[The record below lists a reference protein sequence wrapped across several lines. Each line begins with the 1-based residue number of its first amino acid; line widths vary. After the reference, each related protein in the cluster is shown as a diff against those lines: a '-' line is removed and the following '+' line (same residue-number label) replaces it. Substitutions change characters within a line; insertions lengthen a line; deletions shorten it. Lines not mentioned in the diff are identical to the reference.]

1 MAEKDRNQRMKEI
14 TERLEQGVN
23 DIFTSEMYANYLRT
37 MSQFHS
43 YSFNNTLLIHLQKP
57 EASLV
62 AGYQTWQKKFHRQVR
77 RGEKGI
83 QIIAPAPIRTRE
95 EIEKVDPATMEPVLK
110 PDGTPEME
118 EVEYTIPRFR
128 VTTVFDVSQTEGEPL
143 PELETPELLG
153 SVENYEIFMQAIRDI
168 SPVPIRFDEIES
180 GAKGYYSSVDKEIVI
195 QESMS
200 ESQTMKTGIHEVT
213 HAKLHDRD
221 IIEEMDE
228 KKDQMTREVEAE
240 SVAYTVCQYFG
251 LDTSDYSFPYI
262 AGWSSDRDMKE
273 LRSSM
278 DTIRKVAGEM
288 IEQIM
293 EKFREIEM
301 ERAEMKWED
310 LILCISG
317 SMGSEYEYSIV
328 RNMTPE
334 LLLEHVQKYAY
345 LDRTEAADQSLE
357 EYLEEQGA
365 NVLPIY
371 ASNGLGEEKPMSFFD
386 VEYDVDTGVRT
397 FNELNNQEQAE
408 MLIEKAEYIG
418 GTFSEEEKRQI
429 KDYSSKLDNSTE
441 IKGLIDRILEENG
454 KIKLWDLD
462 GSMEENMVQ
471 VTETTKGFTVDGHFG
486 TWHTAEVK
494 QIAGETFF
502 RMEHDEYGDTVAGI
516 IINADGKLVAE
527 DLEHG
532 FDTGAM
538 EAITEYLYEKVPEPF
553 IKQFYVV
560 NDAYGITTEPEYQF
574 FHTLDEAISAYHQL
588 PNHLEKHLGMES
600 AEPVPSRMTLLKCR
614 NGIDQLEDI
623 EKSSLSGK
631 WINQEVAQAQR
642 KAELY
647 LDNRDTE
654 VAYCLGDVQRYFFI
668 QTGTEGYDYTIYD
681 AGFKE
686 IDGGIFDNMDVS
698 MEEAV
703 TQILDDY
710 GLAQKRRE
718 VIDCENFLDK
728 VQEAEVTHET
738 IQMAKPSFQN
748 PRTLAEELDQ
758 FQYDNDFYEYQDQ
771 VENRE
776 THIKEIE
783 ELICDG
789 KTNVIQGW
797 LQNYIEENNDQENIL
812 RAEQL
817 LRKIQ
822 QMPAGIE
829 DVPPIEEAKITFYA
843 AECMEFPVLGEYHD
857 NLTLADAYE
866 KYRAI
871 PSERIHGIKGIG
883 FRLEDGSMYD
893 GEYELMRGGVISKDL
908 IDLIPHYKESPL
920 VQKAVSDL
928 ETMLLMDRQEEAEK
942 HQSVGRKIDTGEKNR
957 QPVKQKTG
965 TKQSVLQALK
975 ERQERIK
982 SQNQKTLQKTEKKTQ
997 GRKKGEPE
1005 L

>member
-14 TERLEQGVN
+14 TERLEQGVK

-345 LDRTEAADQSLE
+345 LDRTEAEDQSLE

-631 WINQEVAQAQR
+631 WINQEVTQAQR

-893 GEYELMRGGVISKDL
+893 GEYELMRGGVISKDM

>member
-14 TERLEQGVN
+14 TERLEQGVK

-143 PELETPELLG
+143 PELETQELLG

-631 WINQEVAQAQR
+631 WINQEVTQAQR

-893 GEYELMRGGVISKDL
+893 GEYELMRGGVISKDM

>member
-14 TERLEQGVN
+14 TERLEQGVK

-251 LDTSDYSFPYI
+251 LETSDYSFPYI

-288 IEQIM
+288 IEQIT

-301 ERAEMKWED
+301 ERAEMKWEN

-631 WINQEVAQAQR
+631 WINQEVTQAQR

-893 GEYELMRGGVISKDL
+893 GEYELMRGGVISKDM

-997 GRKKGEPE
+997 GRKKGNPE

>member
-14 TERLEQGVN
+14 TERLEQGVK

-631 WINQEVAQAQR
+631 WINQEVTQAQR

>member
-1 MAEKDRNQRMKEI
+1 MCETLREPVKVLKSLSEQAINKQYKFKRLYRNLYNPEFYFLAYKNISQSQGSMTSGVDGKSLDGMSEKRISALIESIRSFSYQPNPARRVYIEKKNSTKKRPLGIPSTEDKLVQEVVKMILESIYEPNFSDCSHGFRPKRSCHSALQQIQNQFTGITWFVEGDIHACFDSFDHHVLVNILRERIEDENFLALIWKMLKAGYMEQWAYNCTFSGTPQGSGVSPILANIYLSKLDDFAENLKK
-14 TERLEQGVN
+14 
-23 DIFTSEMYANYLRT
+23 
-37 MSQFHS
+37 
-43 YSFNNTLLIHLQKP
+43 SFNKGKSKENLEYQRAASKLYYIRRKNRANWENWNEQQRKEALRLQKDAINYMHSLP
-57 EASLV
+57 SKRANNKEYKSLV
-62 AGYQTWQKKFHRQVR
+62 YCRYADDFLIGVIGSF
-77 RGEKGI
+77 ED
-83 QIIAPAPIRTRE
+83 AS
-95 EIEKVDPATMEPVLK
+95 EIK
-110 PDGTPEME
+110 
-118 EVEYTIPRFR
+118 
-128 VTTVFDVSQTEGEPL
+128 
-143 PELETPELLG
+143 
-153 SVENYEIFMQAIRDI
+153 
-168 SPVPIRFDEIES
+168 
-180 GAKGYYSSVDKEIVI
+180 
-195 QESMS
+195 
-200 ESQTMKTGIHEVT
+200 
-213 HAKLHDRD
+213 
-221 IIEEMDE
+221 
-228 KKDQMTREVEAE
+228 
-240 SVAYTVCQYFG
+240 
-251 LDTSDYSFPYI
+251 
-262 AGWSSDRDMKE
+262 
-273 LRSSM
+273 
-278 DTIRKVAGEM
+278 
-288 IEQIM
+288 
-293 EKFREIEM
+293 EKFRVFLEDTLHLEM
-301 ERAEMKWED
+301 
-310 LILCISG
+310 S
-317 SMGSEYEYSIV
+317 
-328 RNMTPE
+328 
-334 LLLEHVQKYAY
+334 
-345 LDRTEAADQSLE
+345 
-357 EYLEEQGA
+357 
-365 NVLPIY
+365 
-371 ASNGLGEEKPMSFFD
+371 EEKTKITHSQDKARFLGYDITTAKNSALKYDSKHQLRKTHTGRIKLYAPRD
-386 VEYDVDTGVRT
+386 KWQGKLTEYGA
-397 FNELNNQEQAE
+397 L
-408 MLIEKAEYIG
+408 
-418 GTFSEEEKRQI
+418 
-429 KDYSSKLDNSTE
+429 
-441 IKGLIDRILEENG
+441 RIRYDKNG
-454 KIKLWDLD
+454 KEIWDSHHR
-462 GSMEENMVQ
+462 GNMV
-471 VTETTKGFTVDGHFG
+471 H
-486 TWHTAEVK
+486 
-494 QIAGETFF
+494 
-502 RMEHDEYGDTVAGI
+502 
-516 IINADGKLVAE
+516 
-527 DLEHG
+527 
-532 FDTGAM
+532 
-538 EAITEYLYEKVPEPF
+538 
-553 IKQFYVV
+553 
-560 NDAYGITTEPEYQF
+560 
-574 FHTLDEAISAYHQL
+574 
-588 PNHLEKHLGMES
+588 MES

-710 GLAQKRRE
+710 GLAQERRE

-728 VQEAEVTHET
+728 VQEAEVTNET

-758 FQYDNDFYEYQDQ
+758 FQYDNDFYEFQDQ

-843 AECMEFPVLGEYHD
+843 AECMEFPVFGEYHD

-866 KYRAI
+866 KYKAI

-942 HQSVGRKIDTGEKNR
+942 HQSAGRKIDTGEKNR

-965 TKQSVLQALK
+965 AKQSVLQALK